1 MATYAAYRH
10 IELDK
15 VGYGKK
21 RVCNRSSEIFN
32 VLCTPPAEGK
42 TNGNGTPRRSSTHN
56 DSFTRLFGTPEVKKI
71 APRRASLPKQDVNHR
86 NCVTGNGVE
95 SWDSKPN
102 KLNTPRIHK
111 ERNPVTGEKYTII
124 SPATT
129 PTKPMQNGFAHLN
142 GSSTPVQN
150 GKAPTQNGSAPA
162 MNGNG
167 NVENGN

>member
-1 MATYAAYRH
+1 MKAPGLSLLT
-10 IELDK
+10 I
-15 VGYGKK
+15 
-21 RVCNRSSEIFN
+21 SSF
-32 VLCTPPAEGK
+32 A
-42 TNGNGTPRRSSTHN
+42 
-56 DSFTRLFGTPEVKKI
+56 
-71 APRRASLPKQDVNHR
+71 DVNHR

-111 ERNPVTGEKYTII
+111 GDYFQCFQILSFNEKHFVLFSERNPVTGEKYTII